1 MKKLLLTSIICFLTI
16 SAFGAEK
23 APKWMDSQNWAQLKK
38 WINPLQVTNIL
49 GNPLYKDF
57 NPQAGI
63 WYYQET
69 PQIEGT
75 KITRPDYGL
84 VRFRRVASGGYVVL
98 DWKEPDWDKVAQ
110 LEAEKEKE
118 KELQGPTPEEL
129 EAARKEAERLAEEKR
144 IAEEALKHIK
154 DGQAI
159 MLDTGTTTLQ
169 IAKELIGK
177 RKVTIITT
185 SLAIVSQLQFAEDI
199 KVILLGG
206 FLRGGS
212 PDMHGPLTEQNI
224 EQFKTDIAFMGADA
238 IDSNGNTYTDDLRVV
253 NLDKKIASNASQVI
267 VVADSSKFDT
277 LAMCK
282 VLEPKDYNL
291 LITAKRINARTAKQL
306 RKKRIKL
313 KIV

>member
-1 MKKLLLTSIICFLTI
+1 MARTKSKI
-16 SAFGAEK
+16 
-23 APKWMDSQNWAQLKK
+23 SQNKRIELIQQELLENGEVSTEKLAKKFDVSSMTIHRDIEQLVSRNEAIRTYGGAALAKR
-38 WINPLQVTNIL
+38 LTFEFAFRDRQ
-49 GNPLYKDF
+49 KD
-57 NPQAGI
+57 
-63 WYYQET
+63 
-69 PQIEGT
+69 
-75 KITRPDYGL
+75 KL
-84 VRFRRVASGGYVVL
+84 
-98 DWKEPDWDKVAQ
+98 
-110 LEAEKEKE
+110 KEK
-118 KELQGPTPEEL
+118 
-129 EAARKEAERLAEEKR
+129 KR
-144 IAEEALKHIK
+144 IAAEALKHIK

-169 IAKELIGK
+169 IARELIGK
-177 RKVTIITT
+177 RKITIITT

-212 PDMHGPLTEQNI
+212 PDIHGPLTEQNI

-253 NLDKKIASNASQVI
+253 NLDKKMASNASQVI

-277 LAMCK
+277 SAMCK
-282 VLEPKDYNL
+282 LLKPKDYSL

-306 RKKRIKL
+306 KKKRIKL